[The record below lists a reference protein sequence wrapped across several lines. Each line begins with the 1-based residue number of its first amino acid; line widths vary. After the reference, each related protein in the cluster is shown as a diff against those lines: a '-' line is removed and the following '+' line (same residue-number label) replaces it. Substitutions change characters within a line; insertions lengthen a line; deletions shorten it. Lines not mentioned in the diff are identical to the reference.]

1 MVFEQNERIIFM
13 NSNSSIKVSQPS
25 ITVEPRDVVLS
36 VFLTFITLGI
46 YGLYWQYKLTNEI
59 HALSGKP
66 QTASGGKAVFYTV
79 LSFTIYGYYWLY
91 KIGKEISLLRKEKGL
106 PPDSVLNETYAKAII
121 IISCLSFALSVV
133 SHTFNYLA
141 SVAEITFDSPTAS
154 DEVLFFTFFTFAFLV
169 GSFFLHV
176 LVAFALIFYVN
187 KRTTDDPSTLYVF
200 LAFFRMQVFT
210 LAFPQ
215 LVLNDY
221 LRNMPKESCSE
232 ALE

>member
-1 MVFEQNERIIFM
+1 MT
-13 NSNSSIKVSQPS
+13 SNSSVTVSQPN

-66 QTASGGKAVFYTV
+66 QTASGGKAVFYTII
-79 LSFTIYGYYWLY
+79 SFTIYGYYWLH
-91 KIGKEISLLRKEKGL
+91 KIGKEMSLLRKEKGL
-106 PPDSVLNETYAKAII
+106 SPDSVLNETYAKVII
-121 IISCLSFALSVV
+121 IVSCLSFALSVV
-133 SHTFNYLA
+133 SNTFNYLA
-141 SVAEITFDSPTAS
+141 SVAEITFDSSTAP
-154 DEVLFFTFFTFAFLV
+154 DEVLFLTFFMFAFLF
-169 GSFFLHV
+169 GSLFLHI
-176 LVAFALIFYVN
+176 LVAFCLILYVK
-187 KRTTDDPSTLYVF
+187 KRTTDEPSTLYVF

-215 LVLNDY
+215 VVLNDY
-221 LRNMPKESCSE
+221 LHNMPKESNSE

>member
-1 MVFEQNERIIFM
+1 MTT
-13 NSNSSIKVSQPS
+13 NSSISVSQPN

-36 VFLTFITLGI
+36 IFLTFFTLGI

-66 QTASGGKAVFYTV
+66 QTASGGKAVFYTII
-79 LSFTIYGYYWLY
+79 SFTIYGYYWLY
-91 KIGKEISLLRKEKGL
+91 KIGKELSLLRKEKGL
-106 PPDSVLNETYAKAII
+106 SPDSVLNETYAKAII
-121 IISCLSFALSVV
+121 IISCLSFAISVV

-141 SVAEITFDSPTAS
+141 SVAEITFDSSTSP
-154 DEVLFFTFFTFAFLV
+154 DDVLFLTFFTFAVLF
-169 GSFFLHV
+169 GSLFFHV
-176 LVAFALIFYVN
+176 LVAFFLIFYVN

-200 LAFFRMQVFT
+200 VAFFRMQVFT

-221 LRNMPKESCSE
+221 LHNMPKESSSE